1 MGRKISR
8 GLKASKTNPST
19 QDFIEALKEGP
30 RSALKIYKQYT
41 EKQYQHIKAVMD
53 PLEPYLP
60 IEVVASWRAIEAIHD
75 EYLA

>member
-8 GLKASKTNPST
+8 GLKASSKNPSV
-19 QDFIEALKEGP
+19 QDFIESLKEGP
-30 RSALKIYKQYT
+30 RSAVKIYRKYT

-60 IEVVASWRAIEAIHD
+60 IEIVASWKAIEAIHD
-75 EYLA
+75 EFLV